1 MQKINLMAL
10 QSILRELPQEDA
22 VPTDGVN
29 QYLMEH
35 VIEALINGKK
45 VCYGDLDYSRFDDID
60 LRRASGYCEEL
71 RKMEWQLG
79 ELCLRIGNTDACPSK
94 RRGYC

>member
-1 MQKINLMAL
+1 MQKINLQTAL
-10 QSILRELPQEDA
+10 RILRELPQEA
-22 VPTDGVN
+22 PVSADGVN

-35 VIEALINGKK
+35 VIEALINGRR

-60 LRRASGYCEEL
+60 LRRASGYCEDL

-79 ELCLRIGNTDACPSK
+79 ELCLRIKNADACPS
-94 RRGYC
+94 RRRAYC